1 MDPLLVDLAI
11 ALGLGLLVGLERE
24 WAAKEVAGART
35 FPLITI
41 GGAICAALAETHGSW
56 ILPTGL
62 LAVTLLLLGGSIS
75 VLRHQPPAVGITTEV
90 AAFVMFLVG
99 AAVVD
104 GQRMPA
110 VVTTGAVTLLLHW
123 KRQLKGW
130 VQHVGES
137 DLRALGRFVLIALVI
152 LPALPDRSYGPYD
165 VLNPRQI
172 WLMVV
177 LIVGVS
183 LAAYVAYRAFGTRG
197 GTLLAGALG
206 GLISSTAAT
215 VGYAQ
220 ETRRGRFTPSAALV
234 LVLIASAVVN
244 LRVLFEVTMVAPRLL
259 PGIAPPVLALSGVQ
273 VLLFTVAWT
282 LGRKGLGR
290 LDLREAPSD
299 LRGPIL
305 FAVLYA
311 AVLFAIAAVHERQQ
325 GDGRGLYAVAAL
337 SGLTDMDAITLSTAR
352 LCEEG
357 RLSVAV
363 AWRLILTA
371 TMANMVFKTAIVAVV
386 GSTQLFWRLT
396 PYLLV
401 LIACGLA
408 LIRYWP

>member
-24 WAAKEVAGART
+24 WAAKEVAGVRT
-35 FPLITI
+35 FPLITM
-41 GGAICAALAETHGSW
+41 GGTLCAALAESQGEW
-56 ILPTGL
+56 VLPVGL
-62 LAVTLLLLGGSIS
+62 LAMTLLLLAGG
-75 VLRHQPPAVGITTEV
+75 VPVARNQPPAVGITTEV

-99 AAVVD
+99 AAVV
-104 GQRMPA
+104 GGHQTLA

-130 VQHVGES
+130 IEHVGES
-137 DLRALGRFVLIALVI
+137 DLRAIGRLILIALVI
-152 LPALPDRSYGPYD
+152 LPVLPDRSYGPYD

-183 LAAYVAYRAFGTRG
+183 LAAYVAYRTFGTRG

-220 ETRRGRFTPSAALV
+220 EARRGRFPSSAALV
-234 LVLIASAVVN
+234 LVLIAAAVVN
-244 LRVLFEVTMVAPRLL
+244 LRVIFEVAMVAPGLL
-259 PGIAPPVLALSGVQ
+259 AGIAPPILAMTGIQ
-273 VLLFTVAWT
+273 VLLFTAAWT
-282 LGRKGLGR
+282 IRRRGLGR

-311 AVLFAIAAVHERQQ
+311 AVLFGIAAVNEHQRGE
-325 GDGRGLYAVAAL
+325 GTGLYAVAAL
-337 SGLTDMDAITLSTAR
+337 SGLTDMDAITLATAR
-352 LCEEG
+352 LYEQG
-357 RLSVAV
+357 RLSVST
-363 AWRLILTA
+363 AWRLIVTA
-371 TMANMVFKTAIVAVV
+371 TMANMVFKTAIVAVL
-386 GSTQLFWRLT
+386 GSTQLFWRLV

-401 LIACGLA
+401 LIAGGLA